1 MVITVQ
7 CFVGYILS
15 LSSLCLSFSLSLD
28 TRISVLKCN
37 AYTQRQF
44 SSVQLKDLWIMKLST
59 ACSTDRFVLRWN
71 CGWRY
76 IKIQERTKRT
86 FSLHIPQ
93 SPAYCLE
100 CLVFVWFVFVLE
112 ITALQASHVT
122 NKHTGMGVCIHQLG
136 CQRRPGVDIAMQFT
150 PGAVPPSAYPA
161 ASCVL
166 FGVVRLPG
174 SSVQRWP
181 PFSLFLF
188 CSLHRIRCI
197 LAGQSSDPLE
207 LWIPPSYLSYV
218 SPSIL

>member
-1 MVITVQ
+1 MLNGPFRPEVKLRLTIRKNPRTNQ
-7 CFVGYILS
+7 LDLLATHSPESCILFRMSFFV
-15 LSSLCLSFSLSLD
+15 C
-28 TRISVLKCN
+28 
-37 AYTQRQF
+37 
-44 SSVQLKDLWIMKLST
+44 
-59 ACSTDRFVLRWN
+59 
-71 CGWRY
+71 
-76 IKIQERTKRT
+76 
-86 FSLHIPQ
+86 
-93 SPAYCLE
+93 
-100 CLVFVWFVFVLE
+100 FVFVLE

-122 NKHTGMGVCIHQLG
+122 NKHTSMGVCILQLG
-136 CQRRPGVDIAMQFT
+136 CQRRPGVDIAMKFT

-218 SPSIL
+218 SPLIL